1 MWCCNTNRNWYSKWH
16 QFAYTMHY
24 SFVVQVKISFFY
36 SLCINSIDELYKR
49 LHCMNSINNWFLV
62 PGKLQS
68 NRVQLMRLGQPRC
81 PFTIEVMEGMEWL
94 LQLPSGSL
102 SQSLH
107 VLQNM
112 LEKITTQNDLMSIL
126 TFLDQCTI
134 CKGNADPKFAP
145 IVAQCKGILRT
156 KQVCKFMCYISV
168 LYFIVRKKD
177 QCLLWPAFPYYSPNV
192 LPLASNRFIQ
202 AKMPS
207 MCPSTMRTFYVANCN
222 QYWITSSKKVQ
233 IQVAT

>member
-1 MWCCNTNRNWYSKWH
+1 
-16 QFAYTMHY
+16 
-24 SFVVQVKISFFY
+24 
-36 SLCINSIDELYKR
+36 
-49 LHCMNSINNWFLV
+49 
-62 PGKLQS
+62 
-68 NRVQLMRLGQPRC
+68 MRLGQPQC

-134 CKGNADPKFAP
+134 CKGNANPKFAP

-156 KQVCKFMCYISV
+156 EQVC
-168 LYFIVRKKD
+168 
-177 QCLLWPAFPYYSPNV
+177 
-192 LPLASNRFIQ
+192 
-202 AKMPS
+202 
-207 MCPSTMRTFYVANCN
+207 
-222 QYWITSSKKVQ
+222 
-233 IQVAT
+233 